1 MAASS
6 LTIKNWP
13 KFDST
18 WYIVWRQKIQMK
30 FKIKDIW
37 KIMYGKGKES
47 TTLQETN
54 AIIESIPTNQAIILT

>member
-1 MAASS
+1 
-6 LTIKNWP
+6 
-13 KFDST
+13 
-18 WYIVWRQKIQMK
+18 MK

-54 AIIESIPTNQAIILT
+54 AIIESIPINQAIILT